1 MTSQVNTTK
10 HVKRSQC
17 VSFSYYSKKLKKQH
31 FWIYFMR
38 SPLSKHPRYPKSTQ
52 KREIQITSLMNFSL
66 SGQQEEK
73 NAHSHQFLLQQLG
86 KERNNNHLIWKER
99 NRTVTIC
106 RWHDIIYRNSKD
118 STIKLRYNT
127 FIQVADYKIN
137 IARPVAFL
145 YTNNKI
151 SEREI
156 NNKNSVY
163 NCIKNNKRGI
173 NLTKE
178 VKDLL
183 LWKLWNT
190 KERNWRRHK

>member
-1 MTSQVNTTK
+1 MCPSHIIPKYWRSNTSEFILWDHHYLNIQDIQRVHRKKKYKSHHWWTSPCQV
-10 HVKRSQC
+10 
-17 VSFSYYSKKLKKQH
+17 SKK
-31 FWIYFMR
+31 
-38 SPLSKHPRYPKSTQ
+38 
-52 KREIQITSLMNFSL
+52 KR
-66 SGQQEEK
+66 

-86 KERNNNHLIWKER
+86 KERNNNHMIWKER

-173 NLTKE
+173 HLTKE

-190 KERNWRRHK
+190 KERNWRWHK